1 MKIVLVEDENK
12 TRNGILHMIR
22 QFTDHQ
28 VVGLAENGK
37 EGYELIRKE
46 SPDLVISDIR
56 MPVMSGLEMLQKL
69 WDENIRIHAILL
81 TGYSDFEYARTA
93 LKLQVTDYLL
103 KPIDVEEFLKTLT
116 AVETRISH
124 TKIQQVSAEQ
134 MIVNYMERKEEDR
147 EPAGM
152 LLEKLLHISEKTEI
166 SLFLFSPR
174 QIFKDRIQEL
184 VQCLR
189 ELMESLCIEN
199 AYVFQL
205 PGEKKAVVLVAG
217 TEKNRGLKSRFTL
230 KVLPELDEIGPC
242 SCVFGKI
249 CGIEKLSEELGRMAE
264 KLSFAF
270 SLPDR
275 TIIDQETVDQIH
287 YQELDYPQ
295 NTEHSIIRELRN
307 GNMEKI
313 AEYGN
318 RFIREVVEQNGNPEQ
333 IREYAIRL
341 IANVFYVAKE
351 IKEYLNQEENMKYFM
366 EMIIRSETKG
376 EVKYQIEKFFH
387 MITQGENEDVL
398 TENGMVMNAVSYI
411 RIHYKE
417 EITLSDVARVCR
429 VTPEYLSRIF
439 YKEMGINFSPFL
451 QNFRISLA
459 KRMLAT
465 GDGKVYEVAEAVGF
479 KDQKYFVKVFKK
491 LCGTT
496 PSEYR
501 KEIKT

>member
-12 TRNGILHMIR
+12 TRNGILHMIH
-22 QFTDHQ
+22 QFTAHQ
-28 VVGLAENGK
+28 VVGLAENGRD
-37 EGYELIRKE
+37 GYELIQKE

-56 MPVMSGLEMLQKL
+56 MPVMSGLEMLRKL
-69 WDENIRIHAILL
+69 WDENHRVHAILL

-103 KPIDVEEFLKTLT
+103 KPLDVEEFLTTLT

-134 MIVNYMERKEEDR
+134 MIVDYLERTGAERD
-147 EPAGM
+147 PARV
-152 LLEKLLHISEKTEI
+152 LLEKRIHANEKTEI

-174 QIFKDRIQEL
+174 RMFRDRIQEMI
-184 VQCLR
+184 QCLR

-199 AYVFQL
+199 AYVFQI
-205 PGEKKAVVLVAG
+205 PGEKQAVVLVVG
-217 TEKNRGLKSRFTL
+217 TEKNRGLKKRFAL
-230 KVLPELDEIGPC
+230 KVLPDLDELGPC
-242 SCVFGKI
+242 TCVFAKMYGLEEIGKVL
-249 CGIEKLSEELGRMAE
+249 GQMGQKLSY
-264 KLSFAF
+264 AF
-270 SLPDR
+270 SIPEH
-275 TIIDQETVDQIH
+275 TIIDQEIVSEIH
-287 YQELDYPQ
+287 YREMDYPQ
-295 NTEHSIIRELRN
+295 NLEYTIIRELRS
-307 GNMEKI
+307 GKKEKI
-313 AEYGN
+313 GVYGS
-318 RFIREVVEQNGNPEQ
+318 RFIQEVVEQNGNPEQ
-333 IREYAIRL
+333 VREYAIRL

-351 IKEYLNQEENMKYFM
+351 IKEYFNQEENMKYFM

-376 EVKYQIEKFFH
+376 EVRYQLEKFFH
-387 MITQGENEDVL
+387 IITQGDQEEIL
-398 TENGMVMNAVSYI
+398 TENGMVMNAISYI
-411 RIHYKE
+411 RTHYKE
-417 EITLSDVARVCR
+417 EITLSDVARICR

-439 YKEMGINFSPFL
+439 YKETGINFSPFL

-465 GDGKVYEVAEAVGF
+465 EDCKVYEVAEAVGF